1 MQQGKIRS
9 FTNLEAWR
17 KGHLLAIMVFKN
29 CEDLP
34 KYDGLRSQ
42 MERAVVSITSNIAEG
57 FGRETTKDK
66 THFYIMARGSIYELQ
81 NQLLIAKDT
90 GKIQTTA
97 FSAMAELST
106 DGLRLLHGLI
116 RSLNKPKASS

>member
-1 MQQGKIRS
+1 MQQGKIKS
-9 FTNLEAWR
+9 FTDLEAWR

-29 CEDLP
+29 CETLP

-42 MERAVVSITSNIAEG
+42 MERAAVLVISNIAEG
-57 FGRETTKDK
+57 FGRETIKDK

-90 GKIQTTA
+90 SKIQTSA